1 MVLTPKKAPG
11 VYQDK
16 RGRWYIKYDI
26 GVDPATGRREQVT
39 KRGFHSAGEAAEAR
53 RELMGKVDRGAL
65 RPGRSGMTVDQ
76 LLDLFLDGID
86 ADQRL
91 GAKTR
96 FDYRHYAGDYVRPHL
111 GAVRVRDLS
120 PSCSSPGNAS

>member
-1 MVLTPKKAPG
+1 
-11 VYQDK
+11 
-16 RGRWYIKYDI
+16 
-26 GVDPATGRREQVT
+26 
-39 KRGFHSAGEAAEAR
+39 
-53 RELMGKVDRGAL
+53 MGKVDRGAL

-96 FDYRHYAGDYVRPHL
+96 FDYRHYAGRLRAAAPRR
-111 GAVRVRDLS
+111 G
-120 PSCSSPGNAS
+120 PGP

>member
-16 RGRWYIKYDI
+16 RGGWYIKYDL
-26 GVDPATGRREQVT
+26 GVDPATGRRVQVT
-39 KRGFHSAGEAAEAR
+39 KRGFHSAGDAAEAR

-76 LLDLFLDGID
+76 LLDLFLDGMD
-86 ADQRL
+86 ADRRL

-96 FDYRHYAGDYVRPHL
+96 FDYRH
-111 GAVRVRDLS
+111 
-120 PSCSSPGNAS
+120 